1 MRNPAI
7 HDSRVLREAKTL
19 SELGY
24 RPLIVAVVST
34 EEQTRQSI
42 VAGVP
47 ILRAP
52 PSSPFAWIRSRLNR
66 FRRRRAPAEAAAANV
81 SGVADGSGGGPRVLV
96 IRMHRWIRT
105 IDFYRRAFKLVRAV
119 RPAILHCNDYNTMW
133 VGRRSSHDP
142 RHRGGLRRP
151 RALARPE
158 PPPASRRWW
167 LLACESLFLRL
178 PHTGRSRR
186 APGTPQVM
194 ARRYRVSLPQVI
206 RNIPASALRPLR
218 TSDPVAAAGR
228 PERVR
233 LRRRAGLCRRAH
245 AEPRA
250 GALDHALWHACR
262 MRACGSSGRVARR
275 LSLASSSSSLQSEG
289 VSDRVEFAAPVPP
302 GKVVGVDSRSAAPGW
317 P

>member
-47 ILRAP
+47 ILRVS

-133 VGRRSSHDP
+133 VGVAARTI
-142 RHRGGLRRP
+142 RGTAVVYDAHELWPDRN
-151 RALARPE
+151 LRPE
-158 PPPASRRWW
+158 PRWW

-178 PHTGRSRR
+178 AHRTITAS
-186 APGTPQVM
+186 PGYAEVM

-206 RNIPASALRPLR
+206 RNIPDLPTAAPAN
-218 TSDPVAAAGR
+218 DPVAAAG
-228 PERVR
+228 PQKS
-233 LRRRAGLCRRAH
+233 
-245 AEPRA
+245 PTPPTS
-250 GALDHALWHACR
+250 WS
-262 MRACGSSGRVARR
+262 MSAR
-275 LSLASSSSSLQSEG
+275 
-289 VSDRVEFAAPVPP
+289 
-302 GKVVGVDSRSAAPGW
+302 
-317 P
+317 